1 VVVYSGPNKP
11 NQTLPRNSRPILT
24 RTVICSVSA
33 DGRSRLNESHAVR
46 QLKLKHC
53 AGSARFRILDQEL
66 RDWQGSRRQDSTLE
80 RRRVPKVCVRAGRDR
95 RTAQCGVLRSPED
108 MASAKPKEL
117 MRVALEREKWEDVIR
132 RVREDGRRITSRV
145 VTAFSVMRTRASDLH
160 GQAQP

>member
-1 VVVYSGPNKP
+1 MKA
-11 NQTLPRNSRPILT
+11 TL
-24 RTVICSVSA
+24 
-33 DGRSRLNESHAVR
+33 
-46 QLKLKHC
+46 
-53 AGSARFRILDQEL
+53 F
-66 RDWQGSRRQDSTLE
+66 DSSSLS
-80 RRRVPKVCVRAGRDR
+80 
-95 RTAQCGVLRSPED
+95 TAQEAFDFESSTKSSVIGKDLDGKILLWNEGACRTFVYEPDETVGQLNAGVLRSPED